1 VLSLIE
7 KTQYLVFL
15 LKLPT
20 SSNMLLRLTIIVDD
34 WGIWFRNY
42 AIWSSSVVYIYST
55 RTLFPVYMYSICGC
69 FIPKNKAKT
78 SHWHWYFYDFQKHA
92 TFDL

>member
-34 WGIWFRNY
+34 
-42 AIWSSSVVYIYST
+42 
-55 RTLFPVYMYSICGC
+55 CEC

-78 SHWHWYFYDFQKHA
+78 SH
-92 TFDL
+92 